1 MVRRI
6 VAVLLVASC
15 VLVIGC
21 GTSSQKGVNKDYDR
35 PKAPDTK
42 K

>member
-1 MVRRI
+1 MVRRV
-6 VAVLLVASC
+6 VAVLLVGSSMA
-15 VLVIGC
+15 VIGC